1 MPLSTFGGSK
11 VGDSMELAGPW
22 ETLDVEV
29 DGAVAIVTLNR
40 PDRMNS
46 ISPTMGVELAKFWRL
61 FEDSRDIRVGVVT
74 GSGDRAFCTGADVAT
89 LASPGRQRTS
99 VFERDL
105 ALTPLQAGVTKPTL
119 CAVNGVCAGGGLHFV
134 VECDFSIAAARA
146 TFLDPHVS
154 VGQVSATESLVLA
167 RRIGHEAALRMVLMG
182 RHERVDADRALT
194 LGLVTEIVENDQ
206 LVERAKELAHLIAKN
221 SPTAMAISRYV
232 LWQGLEKPMTD
243 ALRFGYS
250 MLMAHANLHPDAQ
263 EGPAAFREKRE
274 PVWIEEE
281 PGGPLAHR
289 PEF

>member
-1 MPLSTFGGSK
+1 MDL
-11 VGDSMELAGPW
+11 VGPW

-29 DGAVAIVTLNR
+29 DGPVVVVALNR
-40 PDRMNS
+40 PERMNA
-46 ISPTMGVELAKFWRL
+46 ISPTMGVELGQFWKL
-61 FEDSRDIRVGVVT
+61 FEDSPEVRVAVVT
-74 GSGDRAFCTGADVAT
+74 GAGDRAFCTGADVGT
-89 LASPGRQRTS
+89 LASPGRARTG

-105 ALTPLQAGVTKPTL
+105 AFTPFQAGVTKPTI

-154 VGQVSATESLVLA
+154 VGQVSSTETLVMA
-167 RRIGHEAALRMVLMG
+167 RRIGHQAALRMVLMG
-182 RHERVDADRALT
+182 RHERIDAQRALT
-194 LGLVTEIVENDQ
+194 LGLITEIVEDDQ
-206 LVERAKELAHLIAKN
+206 IRDRAKELAQLVAKN
-221 SPTAMAISRYV
+221 SPTAMSISRYV

-263 EGPAAFREKRE
+263 EGPAAFREKRD
-274 PVWIEEE
+274 PIWLDEE

-289 PEF
+289 PEQ

>member
-1 MPLSTFGGSK
+1 
-11 VGDSMELAGPW
+11 MELTGPW
-22 ETLDVEV
+22 ETLEVEV
-29 DGAVAIVTLNR
+29 DGPVVVVTLNR
-40 PDRMNS
+40 PDRMNA
-46 ISPTMGVELAKFWRL
+46 ISPTMGVELARFWRL
-61 FEDSRDIRVGVVT
+61 FEDSREVRVGVVT
-74 GSGDRAFCTGADVAT
+74 GNGDRAFCTGADVGT
-89 LASPGRQRTS
+89 LASPGRARTG

-105 ALTPLQAGVTKPTL
+105 SFTPLQAGVSKPTI

-154 VGQVSATESLVLA
+154 VGQVSATETLVLA
-167 RRIGHEAALRMVLMG
+167 RRIGHEAAMRMVLMG
-182 RHERVDADRALT
+182 RHERIDAERALA
-194 LGLVTEIVENDQ
+194 LGLITEIVDNDQ
-206 LVERAKELAHLIAKN
+206 LLDRAKELAHLVAKN

-243 ALRFGYS
+243 ALRLGYS

-263 EGPAAFREKRE
+263 EGPAAFREKRD
-274 PVWIEEE
+274 PVWLEEE